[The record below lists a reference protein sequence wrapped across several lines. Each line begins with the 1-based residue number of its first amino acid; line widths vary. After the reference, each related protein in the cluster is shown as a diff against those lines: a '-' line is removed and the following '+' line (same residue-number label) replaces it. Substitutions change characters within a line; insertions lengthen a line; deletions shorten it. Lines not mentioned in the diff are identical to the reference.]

1 MSATLAR
8 RASVAPAAFD
18 GPSHMD
24 PRRSF
29 QALILTL
36 HRYWAD
42 YGCVVLQPYD
52 MEVGAGTFHPATTL
66 RALGPRPWNAAY
78 VQPSRRP
85 KDGRYGENPNRLQH
99 YYQYQ
104 VILKPN
110 PSNLQEL
117 YLGSLRAI
125 GVDPL
130 LHDIRFVEDDWESP
144 TLGAW
149 GLGWECWCDGMEVS
163 QFTYF
168 QQVCGIE
175 CAPVAGE
182 LTYGLERLAMYVQ
195 NVDNVYDLNFNG
207 REGGEKVTYG
217 DVFLQAE
224 QEYSRYN
231 FEIADTAILL
241 RHFDDAERQCA
252 NILEAG
258 SHSVQEASS
267 AEGTRG
273 MGEKPA
279 SSAESTRGIG
289 EKPASSAE
297 GTRGMGEK
305 PASSAEGTRGKLHE
319 CVLPAYDQCIKASH
333 AFNLLDARGVISV
346 TERQSYI
353 LRVRTLAKACGE
365 AFLRTDAGGA

>member
-1 MSATLAR
+1 MTLLERHATE
-8 RASVAPAAFD
+8 APT
-18 GPSHMD
+18 SHKAETMTAHATID
-24 PRRSF
+24 PLDPTRSF
-29 QALILTL
+29 QGLILTL
-36 HRYWAD
+36 QRYWAAH
-42 YGCVVLQPYD
+42 GCVILQPYD

-66 RALGPRPWNAAY
+66 RSLGPKPWKAAY

-104 VILKPN
+104 VILKPS
-110 PSNLQEL
+110 PPDLQEL
-117 YLGSLRAI
+117 YLGSLKAI
-125 GVDPL
+125 GIDPL

-175 CAPVAGE
+175 CSPVAGE

-195 NVDNVYDLNFNG
+195 GVDNVYDLNFNG
-207 REGGEKVTYG
+207 RENGKVTYG

-224 QEYSRYN
+224 QEYSRHN
-231 FEIADTAILL
+231 FEFADTSVLL
-241 RHFDDAERQCA
+241 RHFDDAETECRALLAQGA
-252 NILEAG
+252 AG
-258 SHSVQEASS
+258 DENSVH
-267 AEGTRG
+267 
-273 MGEKPA
+273 K
-279 SSAESTRGIG
+279 
-289 EKPASSAE
+289 
-297 GTRGMGEK
+297 
-305 PASSAEGTRGKLHE
+305 

-333 AFNLLDARGVISV
+333 VFNLLDARGVISV

-353 LRVRTLAKACGE
+353 LRVRNLSKMCGE
-365 AFLRTDAGGA
+365 AYLLTDAGGFDSRL